1 MSRGWGWDGG
11 EGGWRVT
18 DGSVASRVVRRGGR
32 KKKRTAWE
40 KRRGRA
46 DYFKD
51 GM

>member
-18 DGSVASRVVRRGGR
+18 DGSVASRVVRRE
-32 KKKRTAWE
+32 KKKKKTAWE